1 MKDNTA
7 TSTQFPVGVFFWVF
21 VFVFTFVFG
30 ISVVCTSIAPKS
42 YASGTRIE
50 VKYKFADG
58 KQSRAEKKFYD
69 LALAK
74 TESAVINS
82 EVVLRKAIGD
92 LDLNNA
98 WGKKYFHGETLK
110 TWETLDILK
119 GRIIV
124 LPLPDTT
131 LMEIRVYDDN
141 PIDAAATANG
151 IAQAYAGYVA
161 TNRVELAVQ
170 IIDSAYPAKT
180 PVRPN
185 KSLNYFFGGVTGVF
199 LGLLAGTGVA
209 LIVFL
214 KNRNTLQNSEG

>member
-1 MKDNTA
+1 MKDNPDA
-7 TSTQFPVGVFFWVF
+7 STRIPIGIFFWVF
-21 VFVFTFVFG
+21 IFVFTLVFG

-42 YASGTRIE
+42 YVGGTRIE
-50 VKYKFADG
+50 VKYKFTDG
-58 KQSRAEKKFYD
+58 KQSRSEKEYYD
-69 LALAK
+69 IALAK
-74 TESAVINS
+74 TESGVINS
-82 EVVLRKAIGD
+82 EVVLRKAIHD

-124 LPLPDTT
+124 RPIPDTT

-151 IAQAYAGYVA
+151 VAQAYAGYVA
-161 TNRVELAVQ
+161 TNRVELEVQ
-170 IIDSAYPAKT
+170 IIDSAYPAKN

-185 KSLNYFFGGVTGVF
+185 KSLNYFFGVVTGVF

-214 KNRNTLQNSEG
+214 KNRKALQISEN